1 MTASCPQGH
10 TSATSDYCDQCGAKI
25 DGSSA
30 GQITEVLEMPP
41 ADVTS
46 ITEAG
51 RCPDCGAP
59 NVTSDRFCESCG
71 YDFGTGTPGETST
84 SSAAGARA
92 WEAVLEADRAYFD
105 RVSPGGIEFPADAP
119 TREIALDRDELRIGR
134 GRATDPDPPEIDLES
149 DPAVSRRHATLVR
162 QEDGSYAVVDQGSTN
177 GTRLN
182 DEQKAIEAGAPVPVA
197 DGDRIHVGVWT
208 TITLRLRPS

>member
-1 MTASCPQGH
+1 MTVSCPQGH
-10 TSATSDYCDQCGAKI
+10 ASATSDYCDQCGAKI

-30 GQITEVLEMPP
+30 GQITEVLEIPP

-46 ITEAG
+46 ITEAD

-59 NVTSDRFCESCG
+59 NVASDRFCEGCG
-71 YDFGTGTPGETST
+71 YDFETGTPGETST
-84 SSAAGARA
+84 SPAAGARA
-92 WEAVLEADRAYFD
+92 WEAVLVADRAYFD
-105 RVSPGGIEFPADAP
+105 RVSPGGIEFPADTPA
-119 TREIALDRDELRIGR
+119 REIVLDRDELRIGR
-134 GRATDPDPPEIDLES
+134 GRGADPDPPDIDLAS
-149 DPAVSRRHATLVR
+149 DPAVSRLHATLVR

-182 DEQKAIEAGAPVPVA
+182 DEPEAIEAGAPVPVA